1 MDVCLHDLAEA
12 AVAVRV
18 ALMKEKYDLATIDAR
33 VLQATLEDLD
43 DKGFLI
49 IQKDELLALAKSDWG
64 DWEDSL
70 YPILEKID
78 VDTSEGL

>member
-1 MDVCLHDLAEA
+1 MDVHELTEA
-12 AVAVRV
+12 ALAIRV

-49 IQKDELLALAKSDWG
+49 IQKDELLALAQSEWG
-64 DWEDSL
+64 DWDDSL
-70 YPILEKID
+70 YPILEQIG